1 MNNLYDPYPW
11 RTQGRH
17 IINRLGGG
25 RTNAQGVFWAYA
37 FEVRWAPSQQRETDT
52 KKIAV

>member
-1 MNNLYDPYPW
+1 MILILGELKAD
-11 RTQGRH
+11 

-37 FEVRWAPSQQRETDT
+37 FEVRWAPSQQRETGT